1 MCDAEIILSAGSI
14 NTPKILNL
22 SGIGD
27 PDELNKLG
35 IKTSIANKNVGK
47 NLQDHLTVNIS
58 ATVEGNNTFYEELRG
73 LNVIKHLINYYR
85 NKPSLFS
92 YAAADVGVFFKLD
105 ESSQNPDFQIHFAPG
120 AGQYHKDGKMR
131 PISGIT
137 ASVCQLRPFS
147 RGSVKLQTANYED
160 DPIIDYGYLND
171 SRDTKILLKGIKIV
185 RQFFKTTV
193 MNNLNAKEVAPGIDV
208 TNDAELEKFLK
219 ATALS
224 VYHPVGTCKMGLDST
239 SVVDPELRVH
249 GVEGLRV
256 ADASILP
263 QLISGNTNAICN
275 VIGVKC
281 ADMVERN

>member
-1 MCDAEIILSAGSI
+1 MQQFK
-14 NTPKILNL
+14 KIRNIHFI
-22 SGIGD
+22 GIGGSGMI
-27 PDELNKLG
+27 G
-35 IKTSIANKNVGK
+35 IATILHKKGY
-47 NLQDHLTVNIS
+47 NIS
-58 ATVEGNNTFYEELRG
+58 G
-73 LNVIKHLINYYR
+73 
-85 NKPSLFS
+85 S
-92 YAAADVGVFFKLD
+92 D
-105 ESSQNPDFQIHFAPG
+105 
-120 AGQYHKDGKMR
+120 
-131 PISGIT
+131 IS
-137 ASVCQLRPFS
+137 
-147 RGSVKLQTANYED
+147 
-160 DPIIDYGYLND
+160 
-171 SRDTKILLKGIKIV
+171 
-185 RQFFKTTV
+185 KTTI

-281 ADMVERN
+281 ADMVEQN